1 MEEPQEKV
9 ENILR
14 DTRKNIRYIILA
26 SRKLTREEKL
36 RVLRHYNYDPQ
47 NLKLKP
53 NSTVIIESDI

>member
-1 MEEPQEKV
+1 MEEPQQKV

-36 RVLRHYNYDPQ
+36 RVLRHFNYDPQ

>member
-1 MEEPQEKV
+1 MEEPQQKV